1 MTTTAQE
8 TLTHGKALISHHNK
22 IIVKTFGSI
31 RKSANF
37 VGGTLLTTA

>member
-8 TLTHGKALISHHNK
+8 TLTRGMALISHPNK